1 MSSWNV
7 NANIVIGK
15 PFLKCYKEL
24 FGGEPVK
31 RYGKTSIGKIL
42 IDCGI
47 AKSWSQVKGSFW
59 KDYEIP
65 KGYSELYLDGL
76 KLQEG
81 TWEEKTNWSGF
92 RPHRITILNL
102 L

>member
-7 NANIVIGK
+7 NANIVIGR
-15 PFLKCYKEL
+15 PFTKGDKIL
-24 FGGEPVK
+24 FGGESVK
-31 RYGKTSIGKIL
+31 RYATASIGKIL
-42 IDCGI
+42 IDLGI
-47 AKSWSQVKGSFW
+47 AKSWSEIKGGFW

-65 KGYSELYLDGL
+65 KGYSELYLDGQ
-76 KLQEG
+76 KLQKG